1 MSEKAPTLLIVMA
14 HPDDES
20 FGAGGTLAY
29 YARRGVKVYLVCATR
44 GEVGDVDPEFMRGYD
59 TIAEL
64 REAEL
69 RCAAGTLGLEEVFF
83 LDYRDSGMPGS
94 EDNHHPRALAA
105 QPTQQVAGEVAGFIR
120 QLQPDVLVTFDPI
133 GGYRHPDHIAIH
145 NATVEAFKLAADP
158 AYQDNEWLPAFQPAK
173 FYYQTMPRGFLKLVV
188 RLMRFAGRNPHQFGR
203 NKDIDLAAI
212 ANVDFPTNAVIRYG
226 AVADIRDA
234 AAKCHA
240 SQGGASLSG
249 GWLAPLR
256 RLVMAKEIYMRAY
269 PPANGK
275 VETDLFAGVANLPP
289 LLR

>member
-1 MSEKAPTLLIVMA
+1 MNKKAPTLLIVMA

-44 GEVGDVDPEFMRGYD
+44 GEVGDVDPEFLRGYD

-105 QPTQQVAGEVAGFIR
+105 QPMQQVAGEVAGFIR

-158 AYQDNEWLPAFQPAK
+158 AYDNEGLPAFQPAK

-188 RLMRFAGRNPHQFGR
+188 RLMRLAGRNPHQFGR

-289 LLR
+289 LIR

>member
-44 GEVGDVDPEFMRGYD
+44 GEVGDVDPEFLRGYE

-94 EDNHHPRALAA
+94 EDNYHPRALAA
-105 QPTQQVAGEVAGFIR
+105 QPMQQVAGEVAGLIR

-158 AYQDNEWLPAFQPAK
+158 AYQNNEGLPAFRPAK

-188 RLMRFAGRNPHQFGR
+188 RLMRLAGRNPHQFGR

-289 LLR
+289 LVR